1 MKHEYNNWV
10 CFFATYIFF
19 SLSRT
24 SLSWT
29 HLQVI
34 PALAAHEMLLH
45 IWLSALCLCMFTET
59 FDITNS
65 CVCILDDLR
74 SVTNGSSWS
83 PSSLNDP
90 SRPWTNIICHFSLS
104 ISPLLPLSSCGSCVA
119 VLSVTSGVRLN
130 IYSHKQHLL
139 FTSWHWSSASSPGMA
154 VRQSMKYIHPSVRT
168 LSLGISIK
176 ICLCS
181 I

>member
-1 MKHEYNNWV
+1 MNETWILQLCV
-10 CFFATYIFF
+10 CFFATCILF

-24 SLSWT
+24 CLSWT

-34 PALAAHEMLLH
+34 PAHVMCCT
-45 IWLSALCLCMFTET
+45 WLSALCLCMFTET

-65 CVCILDDLR
+65 CSCVYSTIWEVSLMAHHGVPPHSMTHHVPER
-74 SVTNGSSWS
+74 TSSVTF
-83 PSSLNDP
+83 P
-90 SRPWTNIICHFSLS
+90 SLS
-104 ISPLLPLSSCGSCVA
+104 LSSCGSCVA

-176 ICLCS
+176 ISLCS